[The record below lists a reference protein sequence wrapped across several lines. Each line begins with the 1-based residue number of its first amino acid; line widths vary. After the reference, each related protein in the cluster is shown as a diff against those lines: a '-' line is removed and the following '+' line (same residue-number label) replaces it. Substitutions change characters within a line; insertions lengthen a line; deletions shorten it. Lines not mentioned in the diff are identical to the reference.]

1 MAKLSVEVIK
11 ELRDKTSASITDCK
25 KVLEEAGGDKNKAL
39 ELLRKRGLEIA
50 AKKQTRAAK
59 EGRIEAYIHLGSK
72 IGVLLEV
79 DCETDFVARNSDFA
93 QFTKDLSM
101 QIAALSP
108 TYIKKEDVPA
118 EELKH
123 HKDKE
128 LFYKEHCLLEQAFI
142 KDPGLSVKDYL
153 TSVIAKMGENIV
165 VRRFMRYK
173 VGE

>member
-25 KVLEEAGGDKNKAL
+25 KVLEEAGGDKHKAL

-50 AKKQTRAAK
+50 AKKQGRVAK
-59 EGRIEAYIHLGSK
+59 EGRIEAYIHLGNK

-93 QFTKDLSM
+93 QFTKDVAM

-108 TYIKKEDVPA
+108 TYIKKEDVPQ

-128 LFYKEHCLLEQAFI
+128 LFYKEYCLLEQAFI

-165 VRRFMRYK
+165 IRRFMRYK